1 MWFAVA
7 VCGHAPRYAIDESDS
22 AAFRFNR
29 ILDLITEADFSIH
42 NLSRVELDSSS
53 GLPRFNMPLELGAG
67 LALRS
72 RGPARHRRHRVL
84 MLTGCCTATIRPRQT
99 SRAWASRR
107 TALKLVV

>member
-1 MWFAVA
+1 MSFAVA

-72 RGPARHRRHRVL
+72 RGPAHIGGV
-84 MLTGCCTATIRPRQT
+84 GC
-99 SRAWASRR
+99 
-107 TALKLVV
+107 